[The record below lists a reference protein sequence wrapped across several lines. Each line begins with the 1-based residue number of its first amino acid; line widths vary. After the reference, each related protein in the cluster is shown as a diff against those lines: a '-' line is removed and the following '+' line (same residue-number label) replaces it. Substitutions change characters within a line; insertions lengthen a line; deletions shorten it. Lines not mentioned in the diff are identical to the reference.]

1 MKNLFVPNLKLG
13 VRLCELVQS
22 AIRIHKLSQ
31 TLSHTHTNTLDVKY
45 ELLKYMHANGKDI
58 EMMMIRSDKERW

>member
-1 MKNLFVPNLKLG
+1 MKNLFVANLKLG
-13 VRLCELVQS
+13 VCLCELVRN

-31 TLSHTHTNTLDVKY
+31 TLSHTNPLDVKY

>member
-1 MKNLFVPNLKLG
+1 MKNLFVANLKLG
-13 VRLCELVQS
+13 VCLCELVRN
-22 AIRIHKLSQ
+22 AIRIQKLSQ
-31 TLSHTHTNTLDVKY
+31 THPLDVKY